1 MNLTKQKHNATPNG
15 QWRKDLF
22 TIVLSFGQWHASFTP
37 PFLLIPSFKKS
48 QNWQCALTLLT
59 PHGWEAMP
67 LTKQKH
73 FWPLI
78 DGMSI
83 WQCFICPCQQLYHC
97 LDPWLSFMHCLINW
111 QQPESP
117 SPRHCDSSKT
127 HMTNKKGTIIEQWC
141 EFPSTIISSL
151 GQWHDVFVTFFVHST
166 FKIVKIDTFF
176 TGIQGIDM
184 KWKQGVT
191 QLSNNERFYTIIV
204 SLGQWN
210 DVLATFLA
218 NLALVHRLYP
228 VLGLKLPLAQKA
240 RPI

>member
-1 MNLTKQKHNATPNG
+1 MPHPNG

-22 TIVLSFGQWHASFTP
+22 TIVLSFGQWHASFIP

-127 HMTNKKGTIIEQWC
+127 HDQQERHNNWAMMWVSINNHFKFGSMAWC
-141 EFPSTIISSL
+141 FCNIFCSFNFQNCEN
-151 GQWHDVFVTFFVHST
+151 WHFFHRKSRHWHE
-166 FKIVKIDTFF
+166 
-176 TGIQGIDM
+176 M
-184 KWKQGVT
+184 KTRSDSIKQ
-191 QLSNNERFYTIIV
+191 
-204 SLGQWN
+204 
-210 DVLATFLA
+210 
-218 NLALVHRLYP
+218 
-228 VLGLKLPLAQKA
+228 
-240 RPI
+240 